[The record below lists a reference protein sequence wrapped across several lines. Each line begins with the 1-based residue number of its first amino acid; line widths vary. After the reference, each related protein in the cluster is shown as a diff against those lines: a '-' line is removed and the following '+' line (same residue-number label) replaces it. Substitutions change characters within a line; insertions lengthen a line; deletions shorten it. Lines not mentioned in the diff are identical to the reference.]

1 MVPGEVCA
9 ECAERRNHSR
19 KAVLNTQKSAEAIV
33 PWGEKTQEKGGTN
46 TSRSNRG
53 KEDGMKNAENVR
65 SCPQRDSTECE
76 GYAGAQSAVQPG
88 NEETAGRSQ
97 NLLEAILYRDNLN
110 RAYKR
115 VKANKGAPGVDGMTV
130 EEALSWLKE
139 HGKEMTEAI
148 RSGKY
153 KPTAVRR
160 KEIPK
165 PDGGVRKLGIPT
177 VKDRIVQQA
186 IAQQLMPQYEPK
198 FSEGSYGYR
207 PGRSPQG
214 GPLSP
219 LLANVYLN
227 EFDWEYERRGVMVIR
242 YADDIVLLCKSQRAA
257 ERLLESSIRY
267 LEGKLKLRVNRDK
280 SHIARVNATKNFK
293 FLGFAYGKGK
303 DGLFI
308 RAHPKALLKAK
319 NRLRAITKR
328 NRGVN
333 VRKVMQ
339 EIKVYMTGWLNY
351 YGIASLKTK
360 MREWDEWLRHRIRA
374 YIWKQWKKPK
384 TKRKNLMKLGVP
396 ECYAHMAANSRRGYW
411 FTVNTGAVTRGITNE
426 RLIRAGFFELSP
438 AYESIQTACIGRAVY
453 RTVRTVR

>member
-1 MVPGEVCA
+1 
-9 ECAERRNHSR
+9 
-19 KAVLNTQKSAEAIV
+19 
-33 PWGEKTQEKGGTN
+33 
-46 TSRSNRG
+46 
-53 KEDGMKNAENVR
+53 MKKAENVR
-65 SCPQRDSTECE
+65 SCLQRDSTECE

-88 NEETAGRSQ
+88 SGETAGRSQ

-110 RAYKR
+110 RAYNR

-130 EEALSWLKE
+130 EEALPWLKK

-186 IAQQLMPQYEPK
+186 IAQQLMPLYEPK

-227 EFDWEYERRGVMVIR
+227 EFDWEYEGRGVPVIR

-374 YIWKQWKKPK
+374 YIWKQWKKPR
-384 TKRKNLMKLGVP
+384 TKLKNLMKLGVP
-396 ECYAHMAANSRRGYW
+396 EYYAHMAANSRRGYW
-411 FTVNTGAVTRGITNE
+411 FTANTGAVTRGITNE

>member
-1 MVPGEVCA
+1 
-9 ECAERRNHSR
+9 
-19 KAVLNTQKSAEAIV
+19 
-33 PWGEKTQEKGGTN
+33 
-46 TSRSNRG
+46 
-53 KEDGMKNAENVR
+53 MKKAENVR
-65 SCPQRDSTECE
+65 SCLQRDSTECE

-97 NLLEAILYRDNLN
+97 KLLEAILYRDNLN

-130 EEALSWLKE
+130 EEAFPWLKE

-148 RSGKY
+148 RRGKY

-186 IAQQLMPQYEPK
+186 IAQQLMPLYEPK

-207 PGRSPQG
+207 PGRSAQD

-227 EFDWEYERRGVMVIR
+227 EFDWEYERRGVPVIR

-280 SHIARVNATKNFK
+280 SHIARVNATKK
-293 FLGFAYGKGK
+293 LQVS
-303 DGLFI
+303 GL
-308 RAHPKALLKAK
+308 
-319 NRLRAITKR
+319 
-328 NRGVN
+328 
-333 VRKVMQ
+333 
-339 EIKVYMTGWLNY
+339 
-351 YGIASLKTK
+351 
-360 MREWDEWLRHRIRA
+360 RIRQRKGWTVHSCPSQSPA
-374 YIWKQWKKPK
+374 ESEEQAARNHEAKPRSQRPK
-384 TKRKNLMKLGVP
+384 GHAGNKGLHDRMAELLRDSVPKDENAGMGRMAAAPNPCIHLEAVEETEDQTQEPHEARCAGILRTYGCQQPQRILVYGEHGSRDKRHNKRKT
-396 ECYAHMAANSRRGYW
+396 H
-411 FTVNTGAVTRGITNE
+411 TRGI
-426 RLIRAGFFELSP
+426 L
-438 AYESIQTACIGRAVY
+438 
-453 RTVRTVR
+453 